1 MVNEADEVRGP
12 DIGDPAEDGRGFR
25 RALSQYATG
34 VTVVTASVDGEAGGV
49 TANSFASVSMDPPLV
64 LWSLQKSSQ
73 SYQIFTKAT
82 HFAVNIL
89 ASDQIELSQRF
100 AKSGPDKFNSIDCE
114 VGAGQAPILPG
125 VTAVFECKREIEH
138 DGGDHLIM
146 VGRVERFT
154 RHDRPALVFE
164 KGRYAAAIDHP
175 ATRIKQEAPDADMPL
190 HSFFV
195 VLLNRAYHSLREA
208 MAEERARE
216 HLDLNESRVL
226 SAALAYPSRS
236 LETLQPLTFL
246 ERVAAE
252 DAMTSLLNKGYLELG
267 PGGVLKPSPNGASAM
282 GALLKNTL
290 NVEKNILKGIPEEDL
305 EITERTLRALI
316 GTDAFVKQ

>member
-1 MVNEADEVRGP
+1 
-12 DIGDPAEDGRGFR
+12 
-25 RALSQYATG
+25 
-34 VTVVTASVDGEAGGV
+34 
-49 TANSFASVSMDPPLV
+49 
-64 LWSLQKSSQ
+64 
-73 SYQIFTKAT
+73 
-82 HFAVNIL
+82 
-89 ASDQIELSQRF
+89 
-100 AKSGPDKFNSIDCE
+100 
-114 VGAGQAPILPG
+114 
-125 VTAVFECKREIEH
+125 
-138 DGGDHLIM
+138 
-146 VGRVERFT
+146 
-154 RHDRPALVFE
+154 
-164 KGRYAAAIDHP
+164 
-175 ATRIKQEAPDADMPL
+175 
-190 HSFFV
+190 
-195 VLLNRAYHSLREA
+195 
-208 MAEERARE
+208 RARE

-316 GTDAFVKQ
+316 GT